1 MAITDVQPDAL
12 AEVYAQSLFQLADAK
27 GGRAMVETTLAE
39 LEELAELGRQHPGFG
54 EFLRSRVLPVRQR
67 AASLD
72 KILKGNVSDLT
83 LRFLQ
88 VVNQKERMGHLQAI
102 TAAYDALVQHKFGR
116 VEVDVYTASPISPEE
131 LRSLRER
138 LQAAIGREPIIHP
151 YTDNEML
158 GGVKIQIGDRLI
170 DASLA
175 TQLRRFREQLRGE
188 GAVELRS
195 RMDRIIDD
203 AGQS

>member
-27 GGRAMVETTLAE
+27 GGRAMVETTLSE
-39 LEELAELGRQHPGFG
+39 LEELAELGRQHPAFG

-72 KILKGNVSDLT
+72 RILKGNVSDLT

-175 TQLRRFREQLRGE
+175 TQLRRFREQLRGD
-188 GAVELRS
+188 GAVELRA